1 MNILLFFLS
10 QGFTGLPLVG
20 NFSVWAFLAGLVF
33 SGEVTADKQDGWQ
46 AARASRLKNP
56 PPLLVCQLLPP
67 LSIKWREKLHG
78 AYDAPGLLESRGS
91 GKIPFLA
98 ATAAFSSAS
107 VCEGSRYSPAGAR
120 LRPGLRPAERGA
132 PPPLGPQLPAGSR
145 GRAVW
150 GAGPLPAPS
159 QPGRRARLPAP
170 SPRRCPRSRLG
181 RGGHFPA
188 AVGSAG
194 RRR

>member
-132 PPPLGPQLPAGSR
+132 PPPSAPSFPPAPAG
-145 GRAVW
+145 GRSEAP
-150 GAGPLPAPS
+150 ARSPLPHS
-159 QPGRRARLPAP
+159 QG
-170 SPRRCPRSRLG
+170 
-181 RGGHFPA
+181 GGHGCPPRAPA
-188 AVGSAG
+188 AARAAAWGEGGISPP
-194 RRR
+194 R